1 MTAPAIAF
9 PDAAGEAAWR
19 AAVARVL
26 KGEDADARLV
36 GRTLDGIPVMPLY
49 PAAAAPPAPR
59 PRRPARAGPV
69 PSRRVSTPTTCRRS
83 TRWRTAPT
91 ASS

>member
-36 GRTLDGIPVMPLY
+36 GRTLDGIAVDAALSRRRTRG
-49 PAAAAPPAPR
+49 PAAVRRAPALYR
-59 PRRPARAGPV
+59 QRRI
-69 PSRRVSTPTTCRRS
+69 STPTRRVARS
-83 TRWRTAPT
+83 TTWRTAPT